1 MRKTLTPEFVGEIP
15 RGLEDGVLYVSMEFA
30 TVVHRCACGCGGKV
44 VTPLSPTDWHITYDG
59 EGVSLFPSV
68 GNWSFPCRSH
78 YVIRASRVQWAPPWS
93 AKQIDAGRDLDRDR
107 KDAYYRNEG
116 AQQPRGA
123 PEKARSLGR
132 LRRWLRR
139 DT

>member
-15 RGLEDGVLYVSMEFA
+15 RDLEDGVLYVSMEFA

-44 VTPLSPTDWHITYDG
+44 VTPLSPTDWRITYDG
-59 EGVSLFPSV
+59 EGVSLSPSV

-78 YVIRASRVQWAPPWS
+78 YVIRANRVQWAPPWS
-93 AKQIDAGRDLDRDR
+93 AKQIEAGRQRDRAR
-107 KDAYYRNEG
+107 KDAYYGEART
-116 AQQPRGA
+116 PRLSAA
-123 PEKARSLGR
+123 PEKAMRIGR

-139 DT
+139 VI

>member
-15 RGLEDGVLYVSMEFA
+15 RELEDGVLYVSMDFA
-30 TVVHRCACGCGGKV
+30 TVVHSCACGCGGKV

-59 EGVSLFPSV
+59 EGVSLSPSV

-78 YVIRASRVQWAPPWS
+78 YVIQANRVLWAPPWS
-93 AKQIDAGRDLDRDR
+93 AKQIEAGRALDRAR
-107 KDAYYRNEG
+107 KDAYYRD
-116 AQQPRGA
+116 ARTSQPGLA
-123 PEKARSLGR
+123 PEKATRIGR

-139 DT
+139 AT

>member
-30 TVVHRCACGCGGKV
+30 TVVHCCACGCGRKV

-59 EGVSLFPSV
+59 ESVSLFPSV

-78 YVIRASRVQWAPPWS
+78 YVIRANRVRWAPPWS
-93 AKQIDAGRDLDRDR
+93 AKQIEAGRDLDRDR
-107 KDAYYRNEG
+107 KNAYYRNHG
-116 AQQPRGA
+116 AQRPRGA
-123 PEKARSLGR
+123 PENTRSLGR